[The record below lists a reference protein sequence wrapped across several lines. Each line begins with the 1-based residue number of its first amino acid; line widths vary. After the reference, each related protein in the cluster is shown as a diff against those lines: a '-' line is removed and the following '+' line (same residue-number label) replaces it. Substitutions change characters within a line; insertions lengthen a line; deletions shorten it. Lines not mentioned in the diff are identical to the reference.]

1 MPTAGKSTRDKNMHI
16 ANIFTSM
23 RIILAPL
30 CITFILWDV
39 PHSKIIA
46 FSIYVLASLT
56 DALDGYFARR
66 MHKISDFGKYFD
78 PLADKI
84 LNISVLFSLA
94 LTVNALWCWSAVSI
108 IVMREIAVA
117 FVRRWGSPNG
127 ISRAANNNGKIKIFA
142 QIFAVCALILDVA
155 IAPYLLWLAVIF
167 SLYSGVYNVS
177 VWRIRSR
184 KYEPQ

>member
-39 PHSKIIA
+39 PHSRIIA

>member
-1 MPTAGKSTRDKNMHI
+1 MYI
-16 ANIFTSM
+16 ANILTSI

-39 PHSKIIA
+39 PHSRIIA

-66 MHKISDFGKYFD
+66 MHTISDFGKYFD

-94 LTVNALWCWSAVSI
+94 LIVNALWCWSAVSI
-108 IVMREIAVA
+108 IVMREVAVA
-117 FVRRWGSPNG
+117 LVRRWGSPNG
-127 ISRAANNNGKIKIFA
+127 ISRAANNNGKIKIWT

-155 IAPYLLWLAVIF
+155 IAPYLLWLAVVF
-167 SLYSGVYNVS
+167 SVYSGVYNVS
-177 VWRIRSR
+177 VWRIKSR
-184 KYEPQ
+184 KYEPQQ

>member
-1 MPTAGKSTRDKNMHI
+1 
-16 ANIFTSM
+16 M

-39 PHSKIIA
+39 PHSRIIA

-56 DALDGYFARR
+56 DALDGYVARR
-66 MHKISDFGKYFD
+66 MNAISDFGKYFD

-84 LNISVLFSLA
+84 LNLSVLISLA
-94 LTVNALWCWSAVSI
+94 FTVNALWCWSAVI
-108 IVMREIAVA
+108 IIATREVAVA
-117 FVRRWGSPNG
+117 FVRRRGSPNG
-127 ISRAANNNGKIKIFA
+127 ISRAANNNGKIKTCT
-142 QIFAVCALILDVA
+142 QILAVCALILDVA

-177 VWRIRSR
+177 VWRIRTR